1 VRILYR
7 CGEEY
12 HHSEGLPVILKGLDP
27 FTPEDK
33 FEKAGR
39 MAEEQLAFYLRRA
52 FVDDKDILV
61 FNNLRFERNHDVAQI
76 DHLILH
82 KYGMIIIES
91 KSVTTKVEINEH
103 GEWIRWFDNSSKG
116 MPSPIQQAKRQG
128 EFLKGYLNQFA
139 PVLLGRIVMLQ
150 KYFGGMP
157 IDCIVS
163 ISDSGI
169 IKRPKAAS
177 LEEVCKA
184 DQVSEKI
191 RNIFESWKKINGF
204 FSLNPEKGYFFSP
217 EEIANVQKFL
227 IAKNKLLARQ
237 ATSQEIPVAKSPI
250 KSWNSNRNIS
260 EPSENKIKPFSSQ
273 SSIVKKQTEKNIE
286 VKIVQVCAYCKSI
299 NLRIEYGYNYYFK
312 CLDCDKNTTIKSFCK
327 SCDVKAK
334 TRKSGLQFYSECAPC
349 QTSELFYTNPAPK

>member
-1 VRILYR
+1 
-7 CGEEY
+7 
-12 HHSEGLPVILKGLDP
+12 VILKGLDP
-27 FTPEDK
+27 FISEDK

-91 KSVTTKVEINEH
+91 KSVTTKVEVNERE
-103 GEWIRWFDNSSKG
+103 EWIRWFDNTPKG

-128 EFLKGYLNQFA
+128 EFLKSYLNQFA
-139 PVLLGRIVMLQ
+139 PVLLGKIVMLQ

-157 IDCIVS
+157 IDYIVS

-184 DQVSEKI
+184 DQVSQKV

-204 FSLNPEKGYFFSP
+204 FSLNPEQGYLFSQ

-227 IAKNKLLARQ
+227 IVKNKPFARQ
-237 ATSQEIPVAKSPI
+237 TALQEIPVIKSPI

-260 EPSENKIKPFSSQ
+260 EPSENKIKPSSSQ
-273 SSIVKKQTEKNIE
+273 SPIAKKQPEKSIE
-286 VKIVQVCAYCKSI
+286 VKPVQVCGYCKSI
-299 NLRIEYGYNYYFK
+299 SLRIEYGYNYYFK
-312 CLDCDKNTTIKSFCK
+312 CLDCDKNTTLKSFCR
-327 SCDVKAK
+327 SCDAKAK
-334 TRKSGLQFYSECAPC
+334 TRKSGLQFYSECSHC
-349 QTSELFYTNPAPK
+349 QTSELFYTNSALK